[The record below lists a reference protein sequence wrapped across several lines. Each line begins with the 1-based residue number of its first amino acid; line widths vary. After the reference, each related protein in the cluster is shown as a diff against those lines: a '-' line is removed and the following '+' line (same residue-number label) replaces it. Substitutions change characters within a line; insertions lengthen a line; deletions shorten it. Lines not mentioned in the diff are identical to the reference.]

1 MFVTEGF
8 ERAFN
13 GKPRDQPPRSP
24 KLNSEQE
31 ARVIAMRLGDPPKG
45 FSGWS
50 LRLLADK
57 IVELEIVDSI
67 APNTV
72 RKVLKKME

>member
-1 MFVTEGF
+1 
-8 ERAFN
+8 
-13 GKPRDQPPRSP
+13 
-24 KLNSEQE
+24 
-31 ARVIAMRLGDPPKG
+31 VIAMRPDDPPKG

-67 APNTV
+67 ALNTV
-72 RKVLKKME
+72 RKVLKKMG